1 MEIYLIRHGE
11 TQANLD
17 PTKPSTLTKN
27 GINQINQL
35 SNSLKSEK
43 VDLIIS
49 SDLERAQLTAKEI
62 QKQNI
67 NKPKFEITNELQEI
81 YRLIVGGVPEEGT
94 MPNRFEEDF
103 KRAILFWNKLI
114 NLNLNKVFIISHGNI
129 MKFFI
134 SKVLEIEPE
143 KTKNIVLDPT
153 SISIIEINNKE
164 IWLKCLNNMNY
175 MSNKYDKETIYA
187 D

>member
-11 TQANLD
+11 TEGNLD
-17 PTKPSTLTKN
+17 PTKPPILTEN
-27 GINQINQL
+27 GKEQIKL
-35 SNSLKSEK
+35 LANSLKEEK

-62 QKQNI
+62 QLQNI

-81 YRLIVGGVPEEGT
+81 YRLIVGGAPKEGT
-94 MPNRFEEDF
+94 RPNRFEEDSE
-103 KRAILFWNKLI
+103 RANNFWNKLI
-114 NLNLNKVFIISHGNI
+114 SMNLEKVFIVSHGNI

-134 SKVLEIEPE
+134 SKALEIEPE

-153 SISIIEINNKE
+153 SISIVEINNEK
-164 IWLKCLNNMNY
+164 IQLKSLNNMNHI
-175 MSNKYDKETIYA
+175 SNKYDKETIYA

>member
-11 TQANLD
+11 TEANLD
-17 PTKPSTLTKN
+17 PTKPPILTEN
-27 GINQINQL
+27 GKKQVNL
-35 SNSLKSEK
+35 LANSLKEEK

-62 QKQNI
+62 QSKNN
-67 NKPKFEITNELQEI
+67 NKPELEITNELQEI
-81 YRLIVGGVPEEGT
+81 YRLIVGGAPKEGT
-94 MPNRFEEDF
+94 RPNRFEEDLE
-103 KRAILFWNKLI
+103 RANLFWNKLTSM
-114 NLNLNKVFIISHGNI
+114 NLKKVFVVSHGNI

-134 SKVLEIEPE
+134 SKALEIEPK

-153 SISIIEINNKE
+153 SISIVEIKNEK
-164 IWLKCLNNMNY
+164 IQLKSLNNMNHI
-175 MSNKYDKETIYA
+175 SNKYDKETIYA